1 MEFTIMSGMMKQ
13 QSKLNKLIFTIFG
26 STGDLAYRKLMP
38 AFYNLFCRGL
48 VEDDVIFL
56 AIGRRSWDR
65 EKYISEI
72 KDGVKEFSKYEFSE
86 EKFEVFAKHIDYFE
100 MQFTESEDYQK
111 LFNYYSSFPWAK
123 NNDTK
128 HIFYLAVAPRFF
140 ATIADNLAK
149 TGCLRGEC
157 RAIIEKPFGPD
168 PETAK
173 ATSLELER
181 AFGEGQVY
189 HIDHYLGKNMVQN
202 LYTLR
207 VENKFLDAILNK
219 DFVKSIRINALEKI
233 DIGDRGA
240 FYDQTGA
247 LGDMIQSHLFLTLI
261 MLVMDCDAEKGSK
274 NYLDAQIKL
283 LKNLRDPNDIENNL
297 IVGQY
302 DGYRDHDEVDP
313 ASQTETFAALRVFID
328 NPRWENV
335 EFLLRSGKA
344 TEEKLTNVE
353 VLFKSGQVLCIEID
367 PNPSITWTIL
377 ADDANLEESTTKI
390 DLSSDAEINKSDSP
404 EAYERLVYSCYLG
417 KKEYF
422 PSWEQIEITWE
433 WILKLQN
440 LRRECNIKLEPYSK
454 GSKGPD
460 SQAKMYKTKD

>member
-1 MEFTIMSGMMKQ
+1 MNGMMKQ
-13 QSKLNKLIFTIFG
+13 QSKLSKLIFTIFG

-56 AIGRRSWDR
+56 AIGRRNWTR

-72 KDGVKEFSKYEFSE
+72 KDGVKEFSKCEFTE
-86 EKFEVFAKHIDYFE
+86 AKFEDFSKHIDYFE

-123 NNDTK
+123 SDNTK
-128 HIFYLAVAPRFF
+128 HIFYLAVAPKFF
-140 ATIADNLAK
+140 ATIADNLAQ

-173 ATSLELER
+173 QTSLELEN

-202 LYTLR
+202 LFTLR
-207 VENKFLDAILNK
+207 AENKFLDAILNNN
-219 DFVKSIRINALEKI
+219 FVKSVRINALEKI

-261 MLVMDCDAEKGSK
+261 MLTMDCAAPKGSQE
-274 NYLDAQIKL
+274 YLQAQIDL
-283 LKNLRDPNDIENNL
+283 LKSLREPNDLENNL

-302 DGYRDHDEVDP
+302 EGYINHAEVD
-313 ASQTETFAALRVFID
+313 SNSLTETFAALRIFLD
-328 NPRWENV
+328 NSRWENV

-344 TEEKLTNVE
+344 TEKKLTNVE
-353 VLFKSGQVLCIEID
+353 IIFRDGQVLCIEID
-367 PNPSITWTIL
+367 PHPSINWTIT
-377 ADDANLEESTTKI
+377 ADDANLEEVTQELNLI
-390 DLSSDAEINKSDSP
+390 SSPEINQTDSP

-433 WILKLQN
+433 WISKLQK
-440 LRRECNIKLEPYSK
+440 LRKECQIKLESYKK
-454 GSKGPD
+454 GSTGPE
-460 SQAKMYKTKD
+460 SQVKMYKDIN

>member
-1 MEFTIMSGMMKQ
+1 MESTIMSGMMKQ

-56 AIGRRSWDR
+56 AIGRRSWDK

-72 KDGVKEFSKYEFSE
+72 KDGVEEFSKCEFTE
-86 EKFEVFAKHIDYFE
+86 EKFEAFAKHIDYFE
-100 MQFTESEDYQK
+100 MQFTECEDYQK
-111 LFNYYSSFPWAK
+111 LFNYYSSFSWAK
-123 NNDTK
+123 SNDTK
-128 HIFYLAVAPRFF
+128 HIFYLAVAPKFF
-140 ATIADNLAK
+140 ATIADNLSQ

-173 ATSLELER
+173 ATSLELEN

-202 LYTLR
+202 LFTLR
-207 VENKFLDAILNK
+207 TENKFLDAILNK
-219 DFVKSIRINALEKI
+219 DFVKSVRINALEKI

-261 MLVMDCDAEKGSK
+261 MLTMDCNAPKGSQE
-274 NYLDAQIKL
+274 YLEAQIEL
-283 LKNLRDPNDIENNL
+283 LNSLRKPSDLENNL

-302 DGYRDHDEVDP
+302 DGYRDHDEVD
-313 ASQTETFAALRVFID
+313 SDSKTETFAALRVFID
-328 NPRWENV
+328 SPRWENV

-353 VLFKSGQVLCIEID
+353 VLFKDGQVLCIQID

-377 ADDANLEESTTKI
+377 ADDANLEEATMNIK
-390 DLSSDAEINKSDSP
+390 LASDAEINESESP

-433 WILKLQN
+433 WVSKLQK
-440 LRRECNIKLEPYSK
+440 LRQESNIKLEPYSK
-454 GSKGPD
+454 GSTGPE
-460 SQAKMYKTKD
+460 SQAKMYKAID